1 MTTVKT
7 TSKSSFA
14 IVRKI
19 SELLKLGND
28 GKLDSFVTRVVKT
41 LNKEILIHNKNLATL
56 KFNNE
61 QELDELNDKLEDANA
76 SLTES
81 YTNIKVN
88 QVDTNEKQT
97 RYVDIYLQNIDNHLL
112 VVKQIEEKI
121 TRTTERFEKESK
133 SIQEQVDSL
142 NKRIKIISA
151 K

>member
-1 MTTVKT
+1 
-7 TSKSSFA
+7 
-14 IVRKI
+14 
-19 SELLKLGND
+19 
-28 GKLDSFVTRVVKT
+28 VVKT